1 MGNGRRPPCPTSNPA
16 TFMQGL
22 PAPGYMYPQ
31 VSVAPKPCSLRR
43 SAAPTRRCRGL
54 CRHLGVAGAV
64 AILATNVGSVFGI
77 PSTAFARAGDGVW
90 RARHGVLKPANHG
103 GVMSY
108 ASDGGLVRPRAV
120 ASAGGGGSDRDGGV
134 DISSMGYIWRT
145 DVAGGSEDSGEGG
158 RRGAPASPLGRK
170 VGAAAAATAGNGGRA
185 TPRIASLNQGG
196 GSSLAVVEVGIGPGS
211 TTGGGQNFLQL
222 GSTVNTAASHSTAS
236 VSKTSRGTSNEES
249 SKENLVEALAKD
261 KREAARRSAIQDFFD
276 EARMRLK
283 SLHRNIS
290 DCEGEGAGKA
300 LWAARVVGVAG
311 PLASPLPEGQA
322 AQEVEDSSHITGGG
336 VTLTGGDSS
345 GGGSSGG
352 TENATGVLGA
362 LRVEEGASEA
372 ATTVPATVAVKRP
385 LPPREGSV
393 EEEEAAEEA
402 AVVPAAVAVQKPQP
416 SLTESVTEGR
426 AAEGRARPLHKLRR
440 RSHSEQLNSTALSG
454 SIALIG
460 RPLLLICFVALLTG
474 SGVAG
479 WLGLTR
485 LMDTAVL
492 ARACCL
498 PWTRWKLPPCAVP
511 TPTLSFQWGIA
522 ARPRWQPAAA
532 TGRLRGRVEKL
543 PICPGGEAAQGVQAA
558 GYIAVGYDC
567 PISRPL
573 SSRRLLRLAG
583 EIVGPRVGSPLAAPL
598 TARPCV
604 LYSAWASR
612 KLHEGVLPV
621 PVAFSS
627 MNVEFVV
634 SLADAPEVRVTV
646 EGCDVML
653 FDMCGGRCT
662 HSWGFA
668 EAPERWQDFVFTHK
682 CAVPCGEP
690 WTMNMSS
697 SSSTSHGEDGPL
709 EFLECVL
716 LVGAMA
722 TLVGELCRDFAGDL
736 SLRPL
741 REEREDDR
749 VLYDCTP
756 IYADSPREPW
766 RTSWECGGPA
776 AEKSPAT
783 MLAPTASSVSLASA
797 CGRKVLVS
805 DDPQLL
811 P

>member
-1 MGNGRRPPCPTSNPA
+1 VGNGRRPPGPTSNPS
-16 TFMQGL
+16 TFTQGL
-22 PAPGYMYPQ
+22 PARGYMYLQ

-43 SAAPTRRCRGL
+43 SAAQTRRCRGL
-54 CRHLGVAGAV
+54 CRRLGVAGAV
-64 AILATNVGSVFGI
+64 AILATKVGSVSGI

-90 RARHGVLKPANHG
+90 RARHGVLKPASHG
-103 GVMSY
+103 GIMSY

-120 ASAGGGGSDRDGGV
+120 ASVGGGGSDRDAGV
-134 DISSMGYIWRT
+134 DISSMGYIRRT
-145 DVAGGSEDSGEGG
+145 DSAGGSKDSGDGG

-185 TPRIASLNQGG
+185 TPTIASVNQGG

-211 TTGGGQNFLQL
+211 TTGGTQTFLQL
-222 GSTVNTAASHSTAS
+222 GSTVNIAASHSTAS
-236 VSKTSRGTSNEES
+236 VSKTSRGTSNE
-249 SKENLVEALAKD
+249 ALAKD
-261 KREAARRSAIQDFFD
+261 KREAARRTAIQAFFD

-290 DCEGEGAGKA
+290 NYEGEGAGKA
-300 LWAARVVGVAG
+300 RWAARAVGVAG
-311 PLASPLPEGQA
+311 PLASPLPEGQG
-322 AQEVEDSSHITGGG
+322 AQEVEDSSPITGGG
-336 VTLTGGDSS
+336 VTLAGGDSS
-345 GGGSSGG
+345 GGGSGGG
-352 TENATGVLGA
+352 TKNATGVLGG

-372 ATTVPATVAVKRP
+372 ATTVPAAVAVKRP
-385 LPPREGSV
+385 LPPRVGSV
-393 EEEEAAEEA
+393 DEEEAAEAA
-402 AVVPAAVAVQKPQP
+402 AVVPAAAAVQKPQP
-416 SLTESVTEGR
+416 LLTESVKEGR
-426 AAEGRARPLHKLRR
+426 AGPLHKLRR
-440 RSHSEQLNSTALSG
+440 RSHSGKLNSMAQLG

-460 RPLLLICFVALLTG
+460 RPLLLISLVALLTG

-485 LMDTAVL
+485 LVDTAVL
-492 ARACCL
+492 ARGCCL
-498 PWTRWKLPPCAVP
+498 PWTRWKLPSCTAP

-522 ARPRWQPAAA
+522 AQPRWQPAAVA
-532 TGRLRGRVEKL
+532 GALRGRVEKL

-583 EIVGPRVGSPLAAPL
+583 EIVGPCVGSPLAAPL

-690 WTMNMSS
+690 WTMNMPRSS
-697 SSSTSHGEDGPL
+697 ATFHGEDGPL
-709 EFLECVL
+709 EFQECVL

-756 IYADSPREPW
+756 IYGDSPMEPW

-776 AEKSPAT
+776 AEKAPAT
-783 MLAPTASSVSLASA
+783 MPAPTASSVSLASA